1 MLVIFQ
7 ILAGFLMCLLKFSN
21 KLNAAGTLLATLP
34 KNGMVENGVK
44 VSSPYIPCSLLRLK
58 IYHISRNKFKL
69 LLYPPLKNQP
79 IT

>member
-1 MLVIFQ
+1 
-7 ILAGFLMCLLKFSN
+7 
-21 KLNAAGTLLATLP
+21 
-34 KNGMVENGVK
+34 MVENGVK